1 MVATRHRWTRR
12 LQSRLER
19 RGYPRLQMAVILAA
33 AGATAFLTSFGLLRL
48 DVASMAWRY
57 PLAAC
62 AGYII
67 FLLLL
72 GLWLI
77 AARRRDRPDV
87 GSRDVLDAMLD
98 AAEPPLGN
106 KRSPN
111 SPGPLLELEDTS
123 SGVRGPILDVDV
135 DEAALILIPVG
146 ILIASVGA
154 AFYVLSIAPAL
165 FAELLLEGLL
175 LAGLYRRLKRIEPR
189 AWYSVVLRR
198 TWIPFACLTLALA
211 ILGYVAQS
219 LVPDA
224 RSIGELFA
232 DR

>member
-1 MVATRHRWTRR
+1 
-12 LQSRLER
+12 
-19 RGYPRLQMAVILAA
+19 MAVILAA
-33 AGATAFLTSFGLLRL
+33 AGAAAFLTSFVLLRL
-48 DVASMAWRY
+48 DVRSMAWRY
-57 PLAAC
+57 PLAGC
-62 AGYII
+62 AGYLI

-77 AARRRDRPDV
+77 LARRRDRPDV
-87 GSRDVLDAMLD
+87 SSLDVLDSVDVAEWSSANEQRTPSPD
-98 AAEPPLGN
+98 A
-106 KRSPN
+106 
-111 SPGPLLELEDTS
+111 LELEDTS
-123 SGVRGPILDVDV
+123 AGLGGPTLDVDV

-146 ILIASVGA
+146 ILMASLGA
-154 AFYVLSIAPAL
+154 AFYALYIAPAL

-219 LVPDA
+219 LVPEA
-224 RSIGELFA
+224 RSIGELFR